1 MRSYKCTP
9 LRDITDI
16 QKTIEIQFQAVYSL
30 RNLMAYYSTDPIR
43 RDDYNNYKT
52 MCEMCELPCVPLDDH
67 AHWQSKFTEVCE
79 LLNTSSESLMNFLQT
94 APISMIEKLKQ
105 VTVEQHSFIGNRE
118 AHADCYYLEIF
129 VDHKRIISMFVRNNP
144 PFQLHFFIVND
155 LKYVIDGGR
164 ELPNSSLFMHS
175 FASSLFGNVAWYT
188 NPVGIMQDI
197 LRSKLRPESHQET
210 PYVERQSLVKI
221 INSNCSIFTVST
233 VEPAYKYHIGEFM
246 RNLWK
251 TKKVLLDE
259 QLGDFC
265 EYEVL
270 R

>member
-9 LRDITDI
+9 LRDITNI
-16 QKTIEIQFQAVYSL
+16 QKTIEIQFQAVYPL
-30 RNLMAYYSTDPIR
+30 RNLMAYYSTDPVR
-43 RDDYNNYKT
+43 RNDYNAYKT
-52 MCEMCELPCVPLDDH
+52 MCEICELPFIPLDDH
-67 AHWQSKFTEVCE
+67 VHWQSKFTEVCE
-79 LLNTSSESLMNFLQT
+79 LLNVSSESLMNFLQ
-94 APISMIEKLKQ
+94 AVPVSMIEKLNQ
-105 VTVEQHSFIGNRE
+105 VIGEQHNFIGDKE

-129 VDHKRIISMFVRNNP
+129 SNHKRIISMFVRNNT

-164 ELPNSSLFMHS
+164 ELPNASLFMHS

-197 LRSKLRPESHQET
+197 LNSKLKPESHQET

-221 INSNCSIFTVST
+221 INLNRSNFTGIT
-233 VEPAYKYHIGEFM
+233 AEPAYKYHIGEFM

-251 TKKVLLDE
+251 TKKVLPDE

-265 EYEVL
+265 DYEVL
-270 R
+270 I